1 MLAAGII
8 IFLLLSA
15 LFSGTEIAFLSAN
28 KLLIELKRKKGS
40 RRGVIIGRFF
50 EKPSDFL
57 GSLLVGNN
65 IALVVFSMLAS
76 VPLDAFL
83 VNQLDI
89 QSEITILL
97 VNTVLLTL
105 VVLLFGEFL
114 PKTLFRLYADEILLF
129 LAYPLRVLYFLLAIP
144 SWIVTRL
151 SNGVLRYI
159 FRTPV
164 KESDDVF
171 TRLDLENFIK
181 STRTES
187 EDDIDTELFGKALNL
202 REVRVKECMIPRP
215 EIEGIDITATQQEII
230 DAFRQSNLSRLIVY
244 EDDMDNVRGYI
255 HHQQILHSKV
265 SLKKAVMDLPF
276 VPESMRV
283 LDLMNSFIANRI
295 NIACVVDEY
304 GGTAG
309 LITLEDILE
318 EIFGEI
324 EDEHDQ
330 EEYLEVQIGEH
341 EYLFSGRLEI
351 DHLNEKFP
359 ELQLPLGEYHTL
371 SGYLVMTTGNI
382 PNQGDV
388 IELGSYQFILE
399 LVSETKIDTVR
410 VLRIQ
415 AEDSTT
421 S

>member
-1 MLAAGII
+1 MLATGII

-15 LFSGTEIAFLSAN
+15 LFSGSEIAFLSAN
-28 KLLIELKRKKGS
+28 KLMIELKRKKGS
-40 RRGVIIGRFF
+40 RRGVIIGKFF

-76 VPLDAFL
+76 APLDAFL
-83 VNQLDI
+83 VNQLGI
-89 QSEITILL
+89 QSEISILL
-97 VNTVLLTL
+97 INTILLTL
-105 VVLLFGEFL
+105 VILLFGEFL

-144 SWIVTRL
+144 AWVVTRL
-151 SNGVLRYI
+151 SNGLLRYV
-159 FRTPV
+159 FRTPIR
-164 KESDDVF
+164 EADDVF

-202 REVRVKECMIPRP
+202 REIRVKECMIPRP
-215 EIEGIDITATQQEII
+215 EIEGIDITANKEEII
-230 DAFRQSNLSRLIVY
+230 DAFRESNLSRLIVY
-244 EDDMDNVRGYI
+244 EDDIDNVRGYI
-255 HHQQILHSKV
+255 HHQQILQKNISIKR
-265 SLKKAVMDLPF
+265 AIMELPF
-276 VPESMRV
+276 VPESMKVR
-283 LDLMNSFIANRI
+283 DLMNSFIANRI

-330 EEYLEVQIGEH
+330 EEYVEVQINEN

-351 DHLNEKFP
+351 AHLNEKYP
-359 ELQLPLGEYHTL
+359 ELKFPMGEYHTI

-382 PNQGDV
+382 PNQGDI
-388 IELGSYQFILE
+388 IELGNYQFILE
-399 LVSETKIDTVR
+399 LVSETKIETVR
-410 VLRIQ
+410 VLRLPEKSI
-415 AEDSTT
+415 ET
-421 S
+421 